1 MPTCEILTIGSEL
14 VSGKTLNTNA
24 HFLSKEVSQ
33 LNIEVTR
40 HASCRDIERDIL
52 DALRQAYARADL
64 IFVVGGLG
72 PTPDDITRETIAKFF
87 HSGLAFD
94 RKQYARIVRYFKKKG
109 EKIPFITKRE
119 AHFPQAATPLV
130 NRFGLAL
137 GFYVRRYGK
146 LLIALPGVPSELV
159 GMFQTSVG
167 SLIRRVFPVRAPVYT
182 VEARIAGLYETQIM
196 EKLGSGFFKNRV
208 FDFGI
213 YPEIGEVTIRLKMK
227 DKKLATILR
236 RELCRKLGR
245 WIYGFGSEPL
255 PQIVGE
261 KFTKARKTLAVAES
275 CTGGF
280 LAKCL
285 TDYAGASRYFL
296 GGLVA
301 YSNEVKKVAL
311 GIPKKIIQSEGAVS
325 GEVAKRMAE
334 EIRKRNKASVGLSIT
349 GIAGPSGGSARKPM
363 GLVFVALSDRKK
375 TTAFQFRF
383 SGSRAGVRL
392 HAVQK
397 ACWLL
402 LEWLKKNG

>member
-1 MPTCEILTIGSEL
+1 MPTCEIITIGSEL
-14 VSGKTLNTNA
+14 VSGRTLNTNA
-24 HFLSKEVSQ
+24 HFLSKAVSQ
-33 LNIEVTR
+33 LDIEVTR

-52 DALRQAYARADL
+52 DVLRQAYARADL

-119 AHFPQAATPLV
+119 AHFPQVATPLL

-146 LLIALPGVPSELV
+146 LLIALPGVPSELI

-167 SLIRRVFPVRAPVYT
+167 SLIRRVFPVRTPICT

-196 EKLGSGFFKNRV
+196 GKLGSGFFKNRI

-213 YPEIGEVTIRLKMK
+213 YPEVGEVTVRLKMK
-227 DKKLATILR
+227 DKKLAAVLR
-236 RELCRKLGR
+236 RELHRKLGR

-255 PQIVGE
+255 SQVVGE
-261 KFTKARKTLAVAES
+261 KFIASKKTLAVAES
-275 CTGGF
+275 CTGGL
-280 LAKCL
+280 LAKNL
-285 TDYAGASRYFL
+285 TDHAGSSRYFR

-301 YSNEVKKVAL
+301 YSNDVKAGLL
-311 GIPKKIIQSEGAVS
+311 GISKKLIQTKGAVS
-325 GEVAKRMAE
+325 REVAEKMAE
-334 EIRKRNKASVGLSIT
+334 GIRKIANASVGLSIT
-349 GIAGPSGGSARKPM
+349 GIAGPSGGSAGKPV
-363 GLVFVALSDRKK
+363 GLVFIALSDCKK

-383 SGSRAGVRL
+383 SGSRSAVRL

-402 LEWLKKNG
+402 LEWLKTNG